1 MNKLIIVE
9 GPQGV
14 GKSTV
19 TNYIRDKLP
28 YTNLLRL
35 AGLPDNSIEGLPKVI
50 KYYKQLFKYLDKM
63 SNTGINFV
71 LDRFFITEQVYSELG
86 FKQYDFTKYFMK
98 FLDKLTLLDYEIHY
112 INLYLSDTNNY
123 DERLKRIDKG
133 VTSYANYSFLSS
145 IKQQDKYEELS
156 KIILNGYW
164 PWIEVN
170 SVATDIGDLSQVL
183 QEIDYILKI

>member
-98 FLDKLTLLDYEIHY
+98 FLDKLTLLDYDNIMKELN
-112 INLYLSDTNNY
+112 NLN
-123 DERLKRIDKG
+123 ERLKRIDKG